1 MTRLEWL
8 LCNSCGAPLQVPS
21 RTNYVKCNHC
31 NTQLAV
37 HRDAGVTFT
46 ESIKELNETTL
57 GLRDQV
63 AQLTHQQRLADLD
76 RQWDQQRESFMITNN
91 HGRKHLPNSAAST
104 IGGIVAIGFGI
115 VWMILTMSITAN
127 GPAGFPQIFPFFGI
141 FIIGMGIFGMIQ
153 NHSQATK
160 YQEAL
165 ARYQAERKK
174 ISDHLSR
181 DE

>member
-1 MTRLEWL
+1 MTRLESL
-8 LCNSCGAPLQVPS
+8 LCNSCGAPLQIPS
-21 RTNYVKCNHC
+21 RTNYVNCNHC

-46 ESIKELNETTL
+46 ESIKELNETTMD
-57 GLRDQV
+57 LRDQV
-63 AQLTHQQRLADLD
+63 AQLSHQQRLADLD
-76 RQWDQQRESFMITNN
+76 RQWDQQRESFMITNQ

-115 VWMILTMSITAN
+115 VWMIFTMSITAN

-141 FIIGMGIFGMIQ
+141 FIIGMGIFGMIH
-153 NHSQATK
+153 NNSQATK